1 MELDIKNDAPVIL
14 KSARRVYATNCVHV
28 YQENND
34 VVCNGE
40 GNTIRFQNM
49 DLTQGFEIIASV
61 FDYFQDWMDDMI
73 RLTRERDYQGVI
85 DLAWQVFQNPIVMLD
100 GNNRVL
106 GISRQYPPDSVDDE
120 WGLSVHLWIF
130 FFECGPADALSSW
143 KF

>member
-1 MELDIKNDAPVIL
+1 MKLSMWMIANRLSSLDMELDIKNDAPVIL

-85 DLAWQVFQNPIVMLD
+85 DLAWQVFQITIVMLD

-106 GISRQYPPDSVDDE
+106 GISRQ
-120 WGLSVHLWIF
+120 
-130 FFECGPADALSSW
+130 
-143 KF
+143 

>member
-1 MELDIKNDAPVIL
+1 MDSILRLQKGTIPMKLSMWMIANRLSSLDMELDIKNDAPVIL

-73 RLTRERDYQGVI
+73 RLTRERDYQG
-85 DLAWQVFQNPIVMLD
+85 
-100 GNNRVL
+100 
-106 GISRQYPPDSVDDE
+106 
-120 WGLSVHLWIF
+120 LSVHLWIF
-130 FFECGPADALSSW
+130 FFECGPADALPLW

>member
-1 MELDIKNDAPVIL
+1 MKLSMWMIANRLSSLDMELDIKNDAPVIL

-61 FDYFQDWMDDMI
+61 FDYFQ
-73 RLTRERDYQGVI
+73 E
-85 DLAWQVFQNPIVMLD
+85 D
-100 GNNRVL
+100 G
-106 GISRQYPPDSVDDE
+106 
-120 WGLSVHLWIF
+120 
-130 FFECGPADALSSW
+130 
-143 KF
+143 